1 MGLFDFAKDVGRQL
15 FDTDA
20 EAADTIKEHLEIR
33 TSGISNI
40 EVEYDDG
47 VATICG
53 DCINQATKDHAVLMV
68 GNIKGVEKVIAD
80 DLRVSPSPAK
90 APVKESAEVPA
101 AEPAAKAAGEDA
113 PEEEYDFYEIV
124 SGDTLGKIAERYY
137 GKASEYMRIFEAN
150 REIIEDPDRI
160 YPGQKIRIP
169 KSS

>member
-20 EAADTIKEHLEIR
+20 EAADNIKEHLEIR

-40 EVEYDDG
+40 EVDYDDG

-53 DCINQATKDHAVLMV
+53 DCINQATKDNAVLMV

-80 DLRVSPSPAK
+80 DLRVPPPA
-90 APVKESAEVPA
+90 
-101 AEPAAKAAGEDA
+101 
-113 PEEEYDFYEIV
+113 EEEEESEDKSEIYEIV
-124 SGDTLGKIAERYY
+124 GGDTLGKIAERYY

-169 KSS
+169 LD

>member
-1 MGLFDFAKDVGRQL
+1 MGLFDFARDVGRQL

-20 EAADTIKEHLEIR
+20 EAADNIKEHLEIR

-80 DLRVSPSPAK
+80 DLRVSPAPAK
-90 APVKESAEVPA
+90 EPAGESA
-101 AEPAAKAAGEDA
+101 AEPASAQE
-113 PEEEYDFYEIV
+113 PEEQFEFYEIV
-124 SGDTLGKIAERYY
+124 SGDTLSKIAKRYY
-137 GKASEYMRIFEAN
+137 GKASDYMRIFEAN

-160 YPGQKIRIP
+160 FPGQKIRIP
-169 KSS
+169 LD